1 MLHKTLT
8 IVISC
13 VSEYSNYIVT
23 SDEKGE
29 RQGIILRRHSI
40 TDSFVTV
47 TRDIYSNNFLG
58 RGDGDNDFD
67 DSLRAFGQTFN
78 NSVLSNLNNVDSTW
92 ASRLVSQKMRRLSV
106 VNKLLKD
113 SEQDEWQILQSSGWQ
128 V

>member
-1 MLHKTLT
+1 MLHKNLNYSYKLRFR
-8 IVISC
+8 ISKY
-13 VSEYSNYIVT
+13 VVT

-29 RQGIILRRHSI
+29 RQGNILRRHSI

-47 TRDIYSNNFLG
+47 TRYIYSNNFLG

-113 SEQDEWQILQSSGWQ
+113 SEQDEWQIL
-128 V
+128 

>member
-1 MLHKTLT
+1 MLHKNLN
-8 IVISC
+8 
-13 VSEYSNYIVT
+13 YSYKLRFRIFKVHIVT
-23 SDEKGE
+23 SDDKGE
-29 RQGIILRRHSI
+29 RQGNILRRHSI

-47 TRDIYSNNFLG
+47 TRDSNNFLG

>member
-1 MLHKTLT
+1 MKK
-8 IVISC
+8 VR
-13 VSEYSNYIVT
+13 
-23 SDEKGE
+23 DKGTFLE
-29 RQGIILRRHSI
+29 DIQSPIALLREQE
-40 TDSFVTV
+40 T
-47 TRDIYSNNFLG
+47 YSNNFLG

-113 SEQDEWQILQSSGWQ
+113 SEQDEWQIL
-128 V
+128 